1 MSKRFGRNQKR
12 AMREALESKTSS
24 LEDMRKQRD
33 NVIANQ
39 RPMREALARVARVL
53 GPHFFGLP
61 TVQRMVRI
69 ITETYRVDMD
79 HAVSFAAPGDLAAMV
94 QTAVSHLDT
103 VQCKTAVDD
112 LRRQTHIRLSTPT
125 GDMAYAI
132 SEEALAQTNVN
143 DWREAF
149 TPLVADAFARM
160 AVGRA
165 K

>member
-12 AMREALESKTSS
+12 AMREALESKTFS

-39 RPMREALARVARVL
+39 RPMREALDRVARVL

-61 TVQRMVRI
+61 AVQRVVSNIARS
-69 ITETYRVDMD
+69 YRVDMGQ
-79 HAVSFAAPGDLAAMV
+79 AISFATPSDLASMV
-94 QTAVSHLDT
+94 QTSVSHLDT
-103 VQCKTAVDD
+103 VQCRAKVDE
-112 LRRQTHIRLSTPT
+112 LRGQAHIRLSTPT

-132 SEEALAQTNVN
+132 SEEALMAANVD

-149 TPLVADAFARM
+149 TPLVVDAFARL
-160 AVGRA
+160 AVERA
-165 K
+165 E